1 MVYSAIKSI
10 LGSGYNVCPVLI
22 PNSRGAKWISCTMIS
37 NYPQNTKDG
46 ASTFDWYRF
55 QIDCFT
61 RTAEETDTL
70 AAAVR
75 VLLDNYSGTKE
86 SVIIDRIYFD
96 GEHDMVESIEEFEGR
111 ETMGAREDYFR
122 RSQDYIIAVKT

>member
-10 LGSGYNVCPVLI
+10 LSSYNVCSSLI
-22 PNSRGAKWISCTMIS
+22 PNSRGAKWVSCTMIS
-37 NYPQNTKDG
+37 NYPYNTKSG

-55 QIDCFT
+55 QLDCFA

-75 VLLDNYSGTKE
+75 TLLDNYSGTSS
-86 SVIIDRIYFD
+86 SVVIDRIYFD
-96 GEHDMVESIEEFEGR
+96 GEHDTVESIEDE
-111 ETMGAREDYFR
+111 GAREDYFR